1 MLKLFLHWEILMFT
15 TTDWSWAGFVR
26 IGLVL
31 GRFLRLFAVRRK
43 SEYKETLAGICVI
56 WRALHIINLVFMLK
70 DPSGFP
76 TLLLSMLSSFAPVA
90 TFTVIGFLLTDV
102 IKRLKDK
109 IDEI

>member
-15 TTDWSWAGFVR
+15 TTDWSWAGFVL

-43 SEYKETLAGICVI
+43 SEYKETLAGLCVI
-56 WRALHIINLVFMLK
+56 WLTLHIINLAFMLK

-109 IDEI
+109 IDEL

>member
-15 TTDWSWAGFVR
+15 TTDWSWAGFVL

-43 SEYKETLAGICVI
+43 SEYKETLVGICVI
-56 WRALHIINLVFMLK
+56 LLTLHIINLAFMLK

>member
-15 TTDWSWAGFVR
+15 TTDWSWAGFVL

-43 SEYKETLAGICVI
+43 SEYKETLMGICVI
-56 WRALHIINLVFMLK
+56 WLALHIINLAFMLK

-76 TLLLSMLSSFAPVA
+76 TLLLSMLSSFAPMA
-90 TFTVIGFLLTDV
+90 TFTAIGFLLTDV

-109 IDEI
+109 IDEL